1 MKVPPHERL
10 TLPNGVRLLLLP
22 THEVPLIAFE
32 AIVRGG
38 SRLDPSGTEGLAA
51 LTAELLT
58 YGAGARDAY
67 EFADAVEGSGGSLD
81 AEAPREAILVHGQF
95 LARDREL
102 LLELLSDALLRPQFD
117 AGELD
122 KVRLRRIESIRAA
135 KDSDPQSLLDT
146 YGRGLLFGRHPYAKP
161 GFGSETSLA
170 AIGREDVLR
179 LYREHFGAD
188 RLTLVFAG
196 DFDPDWLASAIAHRF
211 DAWGTAAASLSP
223 LAAPDR
229 VRGRHILMIDSPGSE
244 QSYFWIANVGV
255 ARSYPLRAALDVTNT
270 AFGGSFGSMLM
281 QALRVRTGLTYSAY
295 SGFRRGSVPGEF
307 AMHSFTKTASTARAL
322 DIALGTLTA
331 LKRRGASADGIAS
344 ARNYILGQYP
354 LGFETAADW
363 AAALGDL
370 DLYGLPQ
377 SYIDEY
383 EPALQ
388 RVDAAQ
394 VREVTASAFPAPDDV
409 AIALIGDAAQ
419 VRSGLADLGSVREMS
434 LAAPRFS

>member
-1 MKVPPHERL
+1 MKVPAHERL
-10 TLPNGVRLLLLP
+10 TLGNGVRLLLLP
-22 THEVPLIAFE
+22 AHEVPLIAFE
-32 AIVRGG
+32 ALVRGG
-38 SRLDPSGTEGLAA
+38 SRLDPSGREGLGA

-58 YGAGARDAY
+58 YGAGPRNAY
-67 EFADAVEGSGGSLD
+67 AFADAVEGSGGSLD
-81 AEAPREAILVHGQF
+81 AEAQREAILVHGQF

-102 LLELLSDALLRPQFD
+102 LLELLADALLHPHFE
-117 AGELD
+117 AAELD
-122 KVRLRRIESIRAA
+122 KVRARRIESIRAA
-135 KDSDPQSLLDT
+135 KDSEPQSLLDT
-146 YGRGLLFGRHPYAKP
+146 YGRGLLFGAHPFARP
-161 GFGSETSLA
+161 GGGSETSLA

-179 LYREHFGAD
+179 LYREHFGAE

-196 DFDPDWLASAIAHRF
+196 DFDPHWLASAVARRF
-211 DAWGTAAASLSP
+211 ESWGAAATALPP

-229 VRGRHILMIDSPGSE
+229 VRGRQVLLIDSPGSE

-295 SGFRRGSVPGEF
+295 SGFRRGSVAGEF
-307 AMHSFTKTASTARAL
+307 AIHSFTQSASTARAL
-322 DIALGTLTA
+322 DIALGTLSA
-331 LKRRGASADGIAS
+331 LKRRGASAEAIAS

-363 AAALGDL
+363 AAVLGDL
-370 DLYGLPQ
+370 ELYGLAH
-377 SYIDEY
+377 SYVDDY

-394 VREVTASAFPAPDDV
+394 VREVTAAAFPDPDDL

-419 VRSGLADLGSVREMS
+419 VRTGLAELGALRETT
-434 LAAPRFS
+434 LAAPAFS

>member
-1 MKVPPHERL
+1 MRVPPHERL

-22 THEVPLIAFE
+22 TQEVPLIAFE
-32 AIVRGG
+32 AVVRGG
-38 SRLDPSGTEGLAA
+38 SRLDPGGREGVAA

-58 YGAGARDAY
+58 YGAGPRDAY
-67 EFADAVEGSGGSLD
+67 AFADAVEGSGGSLD
-81 AEAPREAILVHGQF
+81 AEAHREAIIVHGQF

-102 LLELLSDALLRPQFD
+102 LLELLSDALLSPHFD
-117 AGELD
+117 ASELD
-122 KVRLRRIESIRAA
+122 KVRERRIESIRAA

-146 YGRGLLFGRHPYAKP
+146 YGRGLLFGEHPFAKP
-161 GFGSETSLA
+161 GGGSETSLA

-179 LYREHFGAD
+179 LYREHFGAE

-196 DFDPDWLASAIAHRF
+196 DFDPQWLAAAVARRF
-211 DAWGTAAASLSP
+211 ESWGGAGAALPP
-223 LAAPDR
+223 LAAAAR
-229 VRGRHILMIDSPGSE
+229 VRGRRVLMIDSPGSG

-255 ARSYPLRAALDVTNT
+255 ARGYPLRAALDVTNT

-307 AMHSFTKTASTARAL
+307 AIHSFTQTASTARAL

-331 LKRRGASADGIAS
+331 LKRRGAAGEAIAS

-370 DLYGLPQ
+370 DLYGLAQ

-394 VREVTASAFPAPDDV
+394 VREVTAAAFPDPDDV

-419 VRSGLADLGSVREMS
+419 VRSELAQLGALHETT
-434 LAAPRFS
+434 LAAPAFS